1 MANNVLTGVVQ
12 ITAPGAA
19 ATFNQVAEGAKKTE
33 TALKNIAPATSSSA
47 SAITLLGNSLKSG
60 ASNFTIIGEA
70 GVRAGSQLR
79 SLSGVLNTTAS
90 EIPALT
96 QATQSAGSSILQ
108 MAEAFGLAHL
118 AGHILGEVFKSVA
131 EAIFGAED
139 SFSQIELAAAS
150 FEGSLKRL
158 KEELVDFKNQLDFAD
173 EIRNIENQ
181 LNGLSGVSLKIANA
195 GDKGLSDAKLIGDI
209 DNKVAGLKK
218 QNDNLVKARIDIEK
232 TLSNN
237 IKGSATELGKLLQ
250 TGINIQDINGP
261 LLKQLDEAD
270 QTIVKQY
277 QDTNKTIAELQKQR
291 GAASN
296 DITRLAKT
304 QQLEIYN
311 QQKED
316 EKKRVQDEKSARD
329 KGFASY
335 EKYVNDTIAQ
345 AKKLSAAFKDSISLK
360 LNIGALDTK
369 QDEFKKSLSF
379 LKDFGDNNFKFTF
392 TPAIDIKNIEFPPAD
407 VLPVATEFGT
417 MFSKELN
424 DYFKQPGQITDFGL
438 IQAVNDSKPHAQTAA
453 EKLAATFNNSFSG
466 ALAGGLESIGEGIG
480 NALSGKDFG
489 TQIFQVFGSLF
500 SSIGKA
506 LIEFGIIRKG
516 IEVIFKNPLI
526 PAVIPIA
533 LGIAAVAAG
542 QLFKNI
548 KGARALGGNV
558 GAGDEYLV
566 GENGPEIFR
575 PNTGGRIIP
584 NNQIGTGSSRQ
595 QGGLMVQVAGSTTVK
610 GQDLLIAFTLANQSK
625 LRLQ

>member
-1 MANNVLTGVVQ
+1 MKSFAGQCQ
-12 ITAPGAA
+12 ITDTLCFPVNVIKKILIAA
-19 ATFNQVAEGAKKTE
+19 EQKKVMDQQVVI
-33 TALKNIAPATSSSA
+33 LNDRIA
-47 SAITLLGNSLKSG
+47 GY
-60 ASNFTIIGEA
+60 
-70 GVRAGSQLR
+70 Q
-79 SLSGVLNTTAS
+79 
-90 EIPALT
+90 
-96 QATQSAGSSILQ
+96 
-108 MAEAFGLAHL
+108 
-118 AGHILGEVFKSVA
+118 
-131 EAIFGAED
+131 
-139 SFSQIELAAAS
+139 SQI
-150 FEGSLKRL
+150 
-158 KEELVDFKNQLDFAD
+158 
-173 EIRNIENQ
+173 II
-181 LNGLSGVSLKIANA
+181 IH
-195 GDKGLSDAKLIGDI
+195 
-209 DNKVAGLKK
+209 
-218 QNDNLVKARIDIEK
+218 EK
-232 TLSNN
+232 D
-237 IKGSATELGKLLQ
+237 SATVEL
-250 TGINIQDINGP
+250 
-261 LLKQLDEAD
+261 
-270 QTIVKQY
+270 
-277 QDTNKTIAELQKQR
+277 
-291 GAASN
+291 
-296 DITRLAKT
+296 
-304 QQLEIYN
+304 
-311 QQKED
+311 
-316 EKKRVQDEKSARD
+316 
-329 KGFASY
+329 Y
-335 EKYVNDTIAQ
+335 ER
-345 AKKLSAAFKDSISLK
+345 
-360 LNIGALDTK
+360 
-369 QDEFKKSLSF
+369 
-379 LKDFGDNNFKFTF
+379 
-392 TPAIDIKNIEFPPAD
+392 
-407 VLPVATEFGT
+407 
-417 MFSKELN
+417 
-424 DYFKQPGQITDFGL
+424 QITDFGL